1 MLNQPIVLSGQPR
14 SGYALT
20 NNIIHKIKLCAGQ
33 LNDDSQRQTAQA
45 ITRDPSLHLVD
56 VYRSALLSTGY
67 DLNQVIINGEF
78 HSLFGGPKWFDE
90 DGHYY
95 VRKYIGVVGKGDLLI
110 NHRIPS
116 LIAHY
121 YDTLHSHE
129 YPQIM
134 LSLAPDA
141 HHIASIRNPL
151 DMMNS
156 ANHSINALS
165 SEYIQRNPSLGQETT
180 IRDQI
185 ALSKFSDLRLCD
197 GLIQHQ
203 KRYWSEFLSVQD
215 QFYQV
220 IWEDLIRFPL
230 ETIQKLCDAL
240 DIPLNQTQ
248 IRAIW
253 HSMDHKNTLLYHLHN
268 FRENKGI
275 VGDWQNNLVNEHVDL
290 FKAAGFDE
298 TLAAL
303 GYPQLTYFKESEY
316 NDRQQAIAANLRA
329 GMIPSIEDDTLAT
342 FAFNKSNID
351 TSQYDFYRGKWQGN
365 TCIERATFTDSAL
378 FEQLVSQSEERIEL
392 AYKKCAQTDTWQTG
406 FSQNFIE
413 QLQCTIHSGKP
424 VALWGISYDFERLI
438 DQLPSGM
445 LAAENV
451 ALFDQLE
458 AGLMIGSKSIESSN
472 KLPQFEGQVFAVPT
486 QPGAKA
492 SMLRFAERQHF
503 DHRLT
508 LN

>member
-20 NNIIHKIKLCAGQ
+20 NNIIHKIKLCARR
-33 LNDDSQRQTAQA
+33 LNDDSQRQKAQA

-56 VYRSALLSTGY
+56 VYHSALQSSGY
-67 DLNQVIINGEF
+67 DLNHVIINGEF

-129 YPQIM
+129 YPQVM

-141 HHIASIRNPL
+141 RHVASIRNPL

-180 IRDQI
+180 IREQI

-203 KRYWSEFLSVQD
+203 KRYWLEFLPVQD

-220 IWEDLIRFPL
+220 IWEDLIQFPL
-230 ETIQKLCDAL
+230 ETIQKLCEAL
-240 DIPLNQTQ
+240 HISLNQTQ

-275 VGDWQNNLVNEHVDL
+275 VGDWQNNLVNEHIDL

-298 TLAAL
+298 ILVAL
-303 GYPQLTYFKESEY
+303 GYPQLTYFRESEY
-316 NDRQQAIAANLRA
+316 NDRQKAITANLRTGA
-329 GMIPSIEDDTLAT
+329 TPSISDDTLAT

-351 TSQYDFYRGKWQGN
+351 TSQYDFYKGQWQGN

-378 FEQLVSQSEERIEL
+378 FEQLISQSEGRIAL
-392 AYKKCAQTDTWQTG
+392 AYEKCKQTDTWQTD
-406 FSQNFIE
+406 FPQEFIVNLKSAI
-413 QLQCTIHSGKP
+413 QSGKP

-438 DQLPSGM
+438 DQLP
-445 LAAENV
+445 LDILNAPNV
-451 ALFDQLE
+451 TLFDQLE
-458 AGLMIGSKSIESSN
+458 AGLMIGSKPVESSN
-472 KLPQFEGQVFAVPT
+472 KLPQFDGQIFAVPT

-492 SMLRFAERQHF
+492 SMLRLAKHQHF